1 MGKVHGRRN
10 CLGER
15 LFMIV
20 KDLVP
25 ALGPRSFVI
34 MD

>member
-1 MGKVHGRRN
+1 MSMG
-10 CLGER
+10 GETA
-15 LFMIV
+15 LASAYFMIV

-25 ALGPRSFVI
+25 TLGPRSFVI